1 MRQRYKISIPPVTL
15 PFCCLSLHTFTF
27 IPIPLQIPYHF
38 SCTLFLTTSSTYIPT
53 PPSTPLPVS
62 SIMAPMAVE
71 TNVNGADSHL
81 NAKAATFTPPSQ
93 TSAYHASS
101 SKEAMSTEASYAAHN
116 YHPLPI
122 VFAKAQGCSVW
133 DPEGKHYLDF
143 LSAYSAV
150 NQGHCHPKLIQALV
164 DQASRLTLSS
174 RAFYNDVFPKFAE
187 KITSMTGFDM
197 VLPMNTGA
205 EAVETAVKIARKWGY
220 KSKGIPKDKA
230 LVFSVQEN
238 FHGRT
243 FAAITMSTD
252 PESRENYG
260 PYLPG
265 IGSYCPSTGKPIPYN
280 DVAALEAAFEA
291 HGKEVAG
298 FLVEPIQGEAGIVV
312 PDDDYLRRVREL
324 CDKHNVLMMVDE
336 IQTGIART
344 GKLLCHEWAGIKPD
358 IVLLG
363 KAISG
368 GMYPVSCVLGRKDV
382 MLTVEPGTHGSTYG
396 GNPLG
401 SAVAIKALEIVEEE
415 QLTQRA
421 ERLGEVFRQG
431 LRDIQK
437 QDPMITTIRGK
448 GLLNAIVIDESKTGG
463 HSAWDLCMLMK
474 EKGLLVGR
482 ALKIAHVKS
491 VTTEIATAPT
501 ASDEPA
507 HPSTG
512 CGATSHVGA
521 GAEVAA
527 VTMSNTFDRPN
538 ANTSFLSTQAKP
550 THQNIIRL
558 APPLVITEDEIK
570 TALKII
576 LEAVKELPTLKG
588 KKEDEVLPAGEKH
601 LEPGLEN

>member
-1 MRQRYKISIPPVTL
+1 
-15 PFCCLSLHTFTF
+15 
-27 IPIPLQIPYHF
+27 
-38 SCTLFLTTSSTYIPT
+38 
-53 PPSTPLPVS
+53 
-62 SIMAPMAVE
+62 MAPMAVE
-71 TNVNGADSHL
+71 TNGNGAMSSKSA
-81 NAKAATFTPPSQ
+81 N
-93 TSAYHASS
+93 AYHASS
-101 SKEAMSTEASYAAHN
+101 SKEAMSSEAAHAAHN

-265 IGSYCPSTGKPIPYN
+265 VGSYCPSTGKPIPYN
-280 DVAALEAAFEA
+280 DVAALEEAFEA

-344 GKLLCHEWAGIKPD
+344 GKLLCHEWSGIKPD

-431 LRDIQK
+431 LREIQK
-437 QDPMITTIRGK
+437 KDPMITTIRGK
-448 GLLNAIVIDESKTGG
+448 GLLNAIIIDESKTGG

-482 ALKIAHVKS
+482 ALKISHIETSSIAVNPAKEPS
-491 VTTEIATAPT
+491 PANPPNGSGAPGFPGANAELTATTT
-501 ASDEPA
+501 
-507 HPSTG
+507 
-512 CGATSHVGA
+512 TS
-521 GAEVAA
+521 
-527 VTMSNTFDRPN
+527 NRPN
-538 ANTSFLSTQAKP
+538 ANSPPQAKP

-558 APPLVITEDEIK
+558 APPLVIDEEQIK
-570 TALKII
+570 TALQII
-576 LEAVKELPTLKG
+576 GDAIKELPTLK
-588 KKEDEVLPAGEKH
+588 A
-601 LEPGLEN
+601 